1 MGCLLLKDYDTRGDK
16 SMGNDKAVV
25 LKIENLTKEFSGLVA
40 NDHISME
47 VRKHEIYAL
56 CGENGAG
63 KSTFCKMLTGVYHP
77 DDGEIYVN
85 GEKKVFHSP
94 AESLASGISMV
105 YQERNLVGHLTGA
118 QNICLGR
125 EPKKGLLIDEKEI
138 RKKAEEIR
146 SKLGIEVPLDVPVDE
161 LGAGMQQIIEI
172 IRAFYDNPSV
182 LILDEPT
189 ASLGEGEVAPFL
201 EFVKSLRD
209 ELDMA
214 IFFISH
220 KIEEVYEISDMITVF
235 ADGKKV
241 LTAPAAELSRDDCV
255 KAMIRAGRQKTVH
268 VPEKDFTNAQ
278 TVLEAKEITYDNK
291 KHRVPLV
298 VKEGQAVGFYGLV
311 GSGRTETM
319 ETIGGIRL
327 SEGMDV
333 TFAGEKITKTEP
345 VQMIR
350 RGFILTPEKRINGAF
365 PGLSLEDNICNLFI
379 DKLSNKA
386 GFMKFDKMREFA
398 NRVLE
403 KNEVKYTNIE
413 QNIIELSGGNIQ
425 KIIIG
430 RSVELDNLKLLVLD
444 EPTAGMDLGAK
455 SEVYVEIRHLVD
467 DENKSVVFISSE
479 LEELLTTCDKL
490 YVFHDGDIVA
500 EYKRSEFD
508 KTRILSDAI
517 GRKE

>member
-1 MGCLLLKDYDTRGDK
+1 MENEKT
-16 SMGNDKAVV
+16 VV
-25 LKIENLTKEFSGLVA
+25 LKVEDLTKEFAGLVA
-40 NDHISME
+40 NDHINLE
-47 VRKHEIYAL
+47 VRKREIHAL

-77 DDGEIYVN
+77 DGGIIYVN
-85 GEKKVFHSP
+85 GKKVSFQSP
-94 AESLASGISMV
+94 AESLAAGISMV

-125 EPKKGLLIDEKEI
+125 EPRKGLLIDEKEI
-138 RKKAEEIR
+138 CRKAEEIR
-146 SKLGIEVPLDVPVDE
+146 SRLGIDVPLDVPVDE

-201 EFVKSLRD
+201 KFVRNLRD
-209 ELDMA
+209 ELGMA

-241 LTAPAAELSRDDCV
+241 LTAPTKELSRDDCV
-255 KAMIRAGRQKTVH
+255 KAMIRAGRQKTVT
-268 VPEKDFTNAQ
+268 VKEKDFSNAE
-278 TVLEAKEITYDNK
+278 TILEAREVTYDNK
-291 KHRVPLV
+291 KHQVPFT
-298 VKEGQAVGFYGLV
+298 VKRGQAVGFYGLV

-319 ETIGGIRL
+319 EAIGGIRL

-333 TFAGEKITKTEP
+333 SFMGEKIAKTEP
-345 VQMIR
+345 VQMIN

-365 PGLSLEDNICNLFI
+365 PGLSLEDNICELYL

-386 GFMKFDKMREFA
+386 GFMMFDKMREFA
-398 NRVLE
+398 LKVLE
-403 KNEVKYTNIE
+403 KNEVKYTNVE

-430 RSVELDNLKLLVLD
+430 RSVALDNLQLLVLD

-467 DENKSVVFISSE
+467 EENKSVIFISSE

-490 YVFHDGDIVA
+490 YVFHDGDVVA
-500 EYKRSEFD
+500 GYKRAEFS
-508 KTRILSDAI
+508 KERILSDAI

>member
-1 MGCLLLKDYDTRGDK
+1 MENEKT
-16 SMGNDKAVV
+16 VV
-25 LKIENLTKEFSGLVA
+25 LKVEDLTKEFAGLTA
-40 NDHISME
+40 NDHINLE
-47 VRKHEIYAL
+47 VRRREIHAL

-77 DDGEIYVN
+77 DGGVIYVN
-85 GEKKVFHSP
+85 GEKVNFQSP
-94 AESLASGISMV
+94 AESLAAGISMV

-125 EPKKGLLIDEKEI
+125 EPRKGLLINEKEV

-146 SKLGIEVPLDVPVDE
+146 SRLGIDVPLDVPIDE

-201 EFVKSLRD
+201 NFVKNLRD

-241 LTAPAAELSRDDCV
+241 LTAPTGELSRDDCV
-255 KAMIRAGRQKTVH
+255 KAMIRAGRQKAIT
-268 VPEKDFTNAQ
+268 VPEKDFSNAE
-278 TVLEAKEITYDNK
+278 TVLEVQEIAYDGK
-291 KHRVPLV
+291 KHQVPFKV
-298 VKEGQAVGFYGLV
+298 MRGQAVGFYGLV

-319 ETIGGIRL
+319 EAIGGIRL

-333 TFAGEKITKTEP
+333 SFMGEKITKTEP
-345 VQMIR
+345 VQMIN

-365 PGLSLEDNICNLFI
+365 PGLSLEDNICNLYI
-379 DKLSNKA
+379 NKLSNKA
-386 GFMKFDKMREFA
+386 GFMMFDKMREFA
-398 NRVLE
+398 LKVLQ

-430 RSVELDNLKLLVLD
+430 RSVELDNLNLLVLD

-467 DENKSVVFISSE
+467 EENRSVIFISSE

-500 EYKRSEFD
+500 EYDRSEFR
-508 KTRILSDAI
+508 KERILSDAI

>member
-1 MGCLLLKDYDTRGDK
+1 MENEK
-16 SMGNDKAVV
+16 NVV
-25 LKIENLTKEFSGLVA
+25 LKIEDLTKEFSGLVA
-40 NDHISME
+40 NDHINLD
-47 VRKHEIYAL
+47 VRKHEIHSL

-77 DDGEIYVN
+77 DGGAIYIDG
-85 GEKKVFHSP
+85 KKTEFTSP
-94 AESLASGISMV
+94 ADSLAAGISMV

-125 EPKKGLLIDEKEI
+125 EPKKGLLIDEKQI
-138 RKKAEEIR
+138 RRKAEEIR
-146 SKLGIEVPLDVPVDE
+146 SRLGIDVPLDVPVDE

-172 IRAFYDNPSV
+172 IRAFFDNPSV

-201 EFVKSLRD
+201 EFVKSLRN

-214 IFFISH
+214 ILFISH
-220 KIEEVYEISDMITVF
+220 KIEEVYAISDTITVF

-241 LTAPAAELSRDDCV
+241 LTSSAAELSRDDCV
-255 KAMIRAGRQKTVH
+255 KAMIRAGRQKTVS
-268 VPEKDFTNAQ
+268 VPEKDFTNAE
-278 TVLEAKEITYDNK
+278 TVLEVSEVSYDNR
-291 KHRVPLV
+291 KHHVPLV
-298 VKEGQAVGFYGLV
+298 VKKGQAVGFYGLV

-319 ETIGGIRL
+319 EAIGGIRL
-327 SEGMDV
+327 TDGMDV

-398 NRVLE
+398 TRVLK

-467 DENKSVVFISSE
+467 EENKSVIFISSE

-490 YVFHDGDIVA
+490 CVFHDGDIVA
-500 EYKRSEFD
+500 EYQRSEFD
-508 KTRILSDAI
+508 KQRILSDAI